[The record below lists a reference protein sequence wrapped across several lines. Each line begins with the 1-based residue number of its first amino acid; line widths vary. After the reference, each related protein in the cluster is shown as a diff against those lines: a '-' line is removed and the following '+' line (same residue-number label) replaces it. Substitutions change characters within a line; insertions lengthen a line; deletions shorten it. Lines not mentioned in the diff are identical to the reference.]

1 MTLLKKV
8 TKMLIKDAYRLKLN
22 LNNTMVLKN
31 NVINIFNN
39 CIRVIDAVIK
49 CSSYLLNSKATLS
62 ILYRTTRFKSIY
74 TKS

>member
-1 MTLLKKV
+1 
-8 TKMLIKDAYRLKLN
+8 MLIKDAYRLKLN

-62 ILYRTTRFKSIY
+62 I
-74 TKS
+74 